1 MIEPVTDKPLLRRRL
16 ARAHAGGRTAA
27 TFLVDAVTA
36 ELAERLAGIERHFP
50 VAIAHGGQTDGLA
63 RALLQTA
70 RVASIFRMEQTGG
83 ALRQSGFPAIVA
95 DEEALP
101 LARGSIDLFVSTLAF
116 QWTNDLPGAFIQIRR
131 ALRPDGLL
139 LASMTGGRTL
149 AELRE
154 SLFAAE
160 SELRG
165 GASPR
170 VIPAVDVQDL
180 GALLQ
185 RAGFA
190 LPVADRDVLIIRYAS
205 AVELFRDLRE
215 MGAANTLR
223 ERERRPVS
231 RDLFLRAAEIYSERF
246 SDADGRVRATFE
258 ILSLAGWVPHE
269 GQQQPARRGSAGVNL
284 ADVLGA
290 GKNLLRTD
298 R

>member
-1 MIEPVTDKPLLRRRL
+1 MIQPVTDKALLRRRF
-16 ARAHAGGRTAA
+16 ARAHAAGQPGA
-27 TFLVDAVTA
+27 TFLVDAVVA
-36 ELAERLAGIERHFP
+36 ELGERLAGIDRHFP
-50 VAIAHGGQTDGLA
+50 VAVAHGGQTNMLA
-63 RALLQTA
+63 RALVGTS
-70 RVASIFRMEQTGG
+70 RIGSVARMEQTRE
-83 ALRQSGFPAIVA
+83 ALRDTEFPAIVA

-101 LARGSIDLFVSTLAF
+101 LAAGSIDLFASTLAF

-139 LASMTGGRTL
+139 LAAMTGGRTL

-160 SELRG
+160 TELRG

-170 VIPAVDVQDL
+170 VLPAVDVQDL

-190 LPVADRDVLIIRYAS
+190 LPVADRDVFVVRYAS
-205 AVELFRDLRE
+205 AVELFRDLRS
-215 MGAANTLR
+215 MGAANTLV

-231 RDLFLRAAEIYSERF
+231 RDLFMRAAEIYSERF

-258 ILSLAGWVPHE
+258 ILSLSGWVPHE
-269 GQQQPARRGSAGVNL
+269 GQQQPARRGSAGVSL

-290 GKNLLRTD
+290 GKNSAVTD